1 MLASQVDLKEVEM
14 RAEGPQVLGGGQ
26 LHLAETVAVV
36 IVANPV
42 VQKEER
48 GMVEMLVAAAVVL
61 VDGATGVVEMAQTT
75 QVMAVAVVAVVD
87 IMEAEVVEL
96 VATVTAV
103 AVVLPIL
110 DQE

>member
-14 RAEGPQVLGGGQ
+14 RAEGPQVLRGEQ
-26 LHLAETVAVV
+26 LHLAEKVEGV

-42 VQKEER
+42 VQEEER

-96 VATVTAV
+96 VAMVTAA

>member
-1 MLASQVDLKEVEM
+1 M
-14 RAEGPQVLGGGQ
+14 RAEGPQVLRGGQ
-26 LHLAETVAVV
+26 LHLAETVAGV

-42 VQKEER
+42 VHKEER
-48 GMVEMLVAAAVVL
+48 RMVEMLVAAAVVL

-96 VATVTAV
+96 VAMVTAV
-103 AVVLPIL
+103 VVVLPIL

>member
-1 MLASQVDLKEVEM
+1 MLASQEDLKEVEM

-26 LHLAETVAVV
+26 LHLAETVAGV
-36 IVANPV
+36 IVANPM
-42 VQKEER
+42 VQEEER

-75 QVMAVAVVAVVD
+75 QVMAVAVVD
-87 IMEAEVVEL
+87 IMEAEVVEV
-96 VATVTAV
+96 VAMVTAAV
-103 AVVLPIL
+103 VVLPIS